1 MRQDPA
7 SSRRRAAADAQ
18 GTEAAVPYDAPY
30 DPTRDVVA
38 RVSAGP
44 LPGTAGR
51 ERFRF
56 RRLVAITL
64 VLTLSLLMLG
74 AWVRLTDAGLG
85 CPDWPGCYG
94 KLTPT
99 QAKAQIAE
107 AVAQQGGEH
116 GPVSMGKAWR
126 EMVHRYV
133 AMVLGLLVI
142 AIAVLAWRW
151 RERLGQSPWLPTVL
165 VGVVILQGLFGK
177 WTVTLLLKP
186 AIVTGHLLGGLLVF
200 IMLLWIWLRQL
211 KPARYVDAEPAA
223 SLVLPLRLAI
233 LVVIGQI
240 FLGGW
245 TSTNYAALA
254 CTDLPTCQGQWWPP
268 VNFPDGFHFV
278 RELGMTR
285 DGELLPV
292 EALTAIHLSHRIGAV
307 IALIVV
313 GWAGL
318 RALRAPGETRLGG
331 ALLAMLG
338 LQWLLG
344 LSNIWFSLPLPVAV
358 AHNGGA
364 AVLLALLVVLHFRA
378 VRARHMV

>member
-1 MRQDPA
+1 MGVRKSA
-7 SSRRRAAADAQ
+7 GRRRAQASGGDAI
-18 GTEAAVPYDAPY
+18 PYDAPY

-38 RVSAGP
+38 TVSAGP
-44 LPGTAGR
+44 VRPQSAT
-51 ERFRF
+51 ERRRF
-56 RRLVAITL
+56 RRLAGSAV
-64 VLTLSLLMLG
+64 VLTLALLMLG

-99 QAKAQIAE
+99 QAHAHIAE

-126 EMVHRYV
+126 EMGHRYV
-133 AMVLGLLVI
+133 ATLLGLLIVTL
-142 AIAVLAWRW
+142 AVLAWRW
-151 RERLGQSPWLPTVL
+151 RDRLEQSPWLATAL
-165 VGVVILQGLFGK
+165 VGVVVLQGLFGK

-186 AIVTGHLLGGLLVF
+186 AIVTGHLLGGLLTFVL
-200 IMLLWIWLRQL
+200 LLWLWMRQQ
-211 KPARYVDAEPAA
+211 PPVRYVDPEPAA
-223 SLVLPLRLAI
+223 ALVPLLRLAI
-233 LVVIGQI
+233 AVVVAQI

-254 CTDLPTCQGQWWPP
+254 CPDLPTCQGRWWPEA
-268 VNFPDGFHFV
+268 NFADGFHFL

-285 DGELLPV
+285 DGELLPAQ
-292 EALTAIHLSHRIGAV
+292 ALTAIHLSHRVGAV
-307 IALIVV
+307 LALLVV
-313 GWAGL
+313 GWTGL
-318 RALRAPGETRLGG
+318 RALRAPGETRLGA
-331 ALLAMLG
+331 ALLAALA

-344 LSNIWFSLPLPVAV
+344 LSNVWFSLPLPVAV

-378 VRARHMV
+378 VRARRMV